1 MMTLEASIRQSGEK
15 EKEVMSDRG
24 KDDGDEATRD
34 LASGWDFGPPW
45 CGGEEEKRSSFQSD
59 SLIIFHLL
67 FFIDC

>member
-1 MMTLEASIRQSGEK
+1 
-15 EKEVMSDRG
+15 MSDRG